1 MNPPLSSYSTD
12 MILLIFG
19 ILLWDDLNQ
28 FSRRAIIGQLFLKY
42 YMYFQI
48 PEEIKPKINIQI

>member
-28 FSRRAIIGQLFLKY
+28 FSRRAIIGQLFLED